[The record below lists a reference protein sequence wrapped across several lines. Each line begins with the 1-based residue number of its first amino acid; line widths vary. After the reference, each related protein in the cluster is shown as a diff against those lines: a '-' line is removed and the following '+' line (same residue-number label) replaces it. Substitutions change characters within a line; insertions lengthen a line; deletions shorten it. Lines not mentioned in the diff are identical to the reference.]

1 MLDKVDLF
9 ADFPQEAI
17 ESLMR
22 FAKTHKYPRNAV
34 ILTEGDECNNFYV
47 IKSGKVKVY
56 VDDEDDGGKQIV
68 LNILEGGS
76 YFGELGLIDG
86 EPRSASVMTMDK
98 TELLAISPA
107 DFRQFLDQ
115 NHPVAVIMMRAL
127 VKRIRTLTNSVRD
140 LALLDVYSRV
150 SNLLKNRADENGDVL
165 PKLTHQEIADMVG
178 ASREMVSRIMRE
190 LALGGFI
197 EQNPSQLKVLKT
209 LPKGW

>member
-1 MLDKVDLF
+1 MLTEVDLF
-9 ADFPQEAI
+9 ADFPDQAI

-22 FAKTHKYPRNAV
+22 YAKNHKYPRNAV

-47 IKSGKVKVY
+47 IKRGKVKVY
-56 VDDEDDGGKQIV
+56 VDDEDDGGKHIV
-68 LNILEGGS
+68 LNILEAGS

-86 EPRSASVMTMDK
+86 EPRSASVMTMEK
-98 TELLAISPA
+98 TELLAISPH
-107 DFRQFLDQ
+107 DFHQFLEE
-115 NHPVAVIMMRAL
+115 NHSVALIMMKAL
-127 VKRIRTLTNSVRD
+127 VRRIRTLTLSVRD

-150 SNLLKNRADENGDVL
+150 SNLLKNRSDDSGDIN
-165 PKLTHQEIADMVG
+165 PKLTHQEIADMIG

-197 EQNPSQLKVLKT
+197 EQNPSHLKVLKS